1 MSIDNCIKTILQ
13 IKEDNLYFDPENPVS
28 EEFIGLRRSQV
39 YHATFTYTPKY
50 CPHCQKKTKAKVKKI
65 GFTTVLVRLPNVV
78 NMKAYIRLRKQRF
91 LCKRSRC
98 RKSFQLE
105 PRFVNKHCFISNPL
119 KMAIWN
125 DCAKKRSVVD
135 IAMDHHVSQHTVHRI
150 VLKNYQ
156 EKKTDYNHLP
166 QHLCFDEFKSTK
178 DADGAMSFIYMDAK
192 THRICDIVEDRR
204 LDSLIAYF
212 KRFTT
217 RARNGVKTIV
227 IDMYTPYE
235 SLINTLFPNAAI
247 ITDRFHIVQ
256 LINRALN
263 KTRIRIMNTD
273 TARNKHYN
281 KLKRY
286 WKLLLTNESKLNTK
300 CYRARVC
307 FKEHMT
313 SYQLAHKVA
322 QVDDEL
328 YATYKYY
335 QDLLYAIENKKS
347 ERLVFLLDNAPADI
361 SDYMKT
367 AIQSL
372 SKFLP
377 SVLNALKYDYSN
389 GPLEGTINFIKQ
401 IKRTAFG
408 YRSFY
413 NLKARILLIHEF
425 NPTKIA
431 RINKEKQKNDL
442 ALKAA

>member
-1 MSIDNCIKTILQ
+1 MSINNCIKTILQ
-13 IKEDNLYFDPENPVS
+13 IKEDNLYFCSEKPIT
-28 EEFIGLRRSQV
+28 EEFFNLRRCQV
-39 YHATFTYTPKY
+39 YHATYTYTPKY
-50 CPHCQKKTKAKVKKI
+50 CPHCKKKTKGKIKKI
-65 GFTTVLVRLPNVV
+65 GFATVFVRLPNVV
-78 NMKAYIRLRKQRF
+78 NMKTYMRLRKQRF
-91 LCKRSRC
+91 LCKRSSC
-98 RKSFQLE
+98 RKSFQVE
-105 PRFVNKHCFISNPL
+105 PKFVNKHCFISNPL

-135 IAMDHHVSQHTVHRI
+135 IAMDHHVSHHTVHRI

-156 EKKTDYNHLP
+156 EKKIDYSHLP
-166 QHLCFDEFKSTK
+166 AHLCFDEFKSTK
-178 DADGAMSFIYMDAK
+178 DAEGAMSFIYMDSK
-192 THRICDIVEDRR
+192 THKICDIVEDRR

-212 KRFTT
+212 KRFSTK
-217 RARNGVKTIV
+217 ARKGVKTIV

-235 SLINTLFPNAAI
+235 SLINTLFPNADI

-263 KTRIRIMNTD
+263 KTRIRVMNSD
-273 TARNKHYN
+273 TAKNKHYN

-286 WKLLLTNESKLNTK
+286 WKLLLTNESNLNTK
-300 CYRARVC
+300 FYRARVC
-307 FKEHMT
+307 FKKHMT

-335 QDLLYAIENKKS
+335 QNLLDAIEKKK
-347 ERLVFLLDNAPADI
+347 EDRLIFLLENAPNDV

-367 AIQSL
+367 SIESL
-372 SKFLP
+372 LKFLP

-431 RINKEKQKNDL
+431 RINKEKHRNKMDI
-442 ALKAA
+442 KAA